1 MKLASPVMP
10 LAKLPDDDDALLVL
24 AAIDPLPP
32 AEEGLFRAGSW
43 LRRINAEPA
52 LLFGGGRALLLE
64 VAHPLVAAGVAE
76 HSKFRTD
83 PFGRLQ
89 RTLDAMGAIAFGDRA
104 AALAAARSVERAH
117 RRVRGTLGEEAGAH
131 PAGSVYDGR
140 DVTLVRWVWATLVDS
155 ALRVYECFVAPLT
168 PEALEAYY
176 ADQCVIARLLGVPGP
191 DLPAS
196 YAAFR
201 VWFDDCVASDVLCVT
216 SVAREIA
223 EAVLAPPGGL
233 ADGGRVELIT
243 AALLPER
250 LRDAFGLRFEAA
262 DRARFEALVR
272 SVRSLRE
279 GTPEPVLDRR
289 RTADLR

>member
-1 MKLASPVMP
+1 MP
-10 LAKLPDDDDALLVL
+10 LAKLPDDDTALLAL

-32 AEEGLFRAGSW
+32 AEEGLFRKESW
-43 LRRINAEPA
+43 LRRINAEPV

-89 RTLDAMGAIAFGDRA
+89 RTLDAMGAIAFGERA

-117 RRVRGTLGEEAGAH
+117 QRVRGTLGETAGAH
-131 PAGSVYDGR
+131 PAGSAYDGR
-140 DVTLVRWVWATLVDS
+140 DVALVRWVWATLVDS
-155 ALRVYECFVAPLT
+155 ALCVYECFVAPLA
-168 PEALEAYY
+168 PAVREAYY
-176 ADQCVIARLLGVPGP
+176 ADQCAIARLLGVPAP
-191 DLPAS
+191 DLPPS

-201 VWFDDCVASDVLCVT
+201 AWFDGCVASDELCVT
-216 SVAREIA
+216 GVAREIA
-223 EAVLAPPGGL
+223 EAVLSPPGGL
-233 ADGGRVELIT
+233 ADGGRVRLIT

-250 LRDAFGLRFEAA
+250 LRDAFGLRFEDA
-262 DRARFEALVR
+262 DRARFEALAR

-279 GTPEPVLDRR
+279 GAAEPAADRR
-289 RTADLR
+289 RRADLR